1 MRVAALAGKAVLQR
15 AELTGRS
22 IPSTVVLRGRP
33 IHERM
38 GQLEMTV
45 PCAWTL
51 SQSCDLTEGL
61 LDETTREIEMSG
73 RMRRSFCELR
83 MYYRRETARC
93 AFAARQRQRRHG
105 SRTGMGVHLR
115 IRPL

>member
-1 MRVAALAGKAVLQR
+1 MRGPTAPQR
-15 AELTGRS
+15 AELPEG
-22 IPSTVVLRGRP
+22 TVPRMVALREEMIR
-33 IHERM
+33 ERM
-38 GQLEMTV
+38 ILVERSALCT
-45 PCAWTL
+45 WTRF
-51 SQSCDLTEGL
+51 QSCDLTEGL